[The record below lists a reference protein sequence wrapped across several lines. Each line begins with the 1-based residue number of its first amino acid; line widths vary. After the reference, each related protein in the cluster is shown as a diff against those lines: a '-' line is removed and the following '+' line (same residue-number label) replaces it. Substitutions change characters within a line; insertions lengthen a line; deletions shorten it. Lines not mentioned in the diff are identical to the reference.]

1 MAERL
6 PLPTLLSQ
14 ALVAFTI
21 EFDNEFEHRVPHWT
35 TAGGRPVSSSHG
47 LWLTSMVMWLNC
59 MRYVGEQWMPVRELE
74 RLARTATNLNGMRRW
89 RYIYVEPAPGDSRA
103 KPPAGDLLVRATN
116 RGRRA
121 QEVWHSLDG
130 VIEQRWEDR
139 FGRAKID
146 SLTASLVA
154 LVSELDG
161 SLPDCM
167 PILGYGLFTSDPT
180 PAGTHPAGSAAAD
193 LALPALLA
201 RPLVAFA
208 TEFETGFQ
216 PRVSLAISAD
226 VLRVLH
232 ERPVRLQELPRI
244 SGVSREAIDMAL
256 GILEKRRLTATEP
269 DPAAPRGKVV
279 RLTPAGLVAR
289 DALRDRVALLET
301 RWAERLGESRIGAL
315 RASLEPL
322 VGDPDGGPSPLFAGL
337 EPYPD
342 GWRASVRRPDTLPH
356 FPMVLHRGGY
366 PDGS

>member
-59 MRYVGEQWMPVRELE
+59 MRYVGEEWMPVRELE

-89 RYIYVEPAPGDSRA
+89 RYINLEPAPGDSRV

-121 QEVWHSLDG
+121 QEVWRSLDG
-130 VIEQRWEDR
+130 VIEQRWRDR
-139 FGRAKID
+139 FGHAKVD
-146 SLTASLVA
+146 SLTASLVG

-167 PILGYGLFTSDPT
+167 PILGYGLFTSEPT
-180 PAGTHPAGSAAAD
+180 SAGTTAAGNAAAD

-208 TEFETGFQ
+208 MEFESEFQ

-226 VLRVLH
+226 VLRVLD
-232 ERPVRLQELPRI
+232 ERPIRLQELPRM

-256 GILEKRRLTATEP
+256 GILEKRRLTLTEP
-269 DPAAPRGKVV
+269 DPAASRGKVV
-279 RLTPAGLVAR
+279 RLTGAGVKVR
-289 DALRDRVALLET
+289 EALHERAGALET
-301 RWAERLGESRIGAL
+301 RWAERFGGATIEAIRTALES
-315 RASLEPL
+315 L
-322 VGDPDGGPSPLFAGL
+322 VGDPGTASPLFAGL
-337 EPYPD
+337 VPYPD
-342 GWRASVRRPDTLPH
+342 GWRASVPKPETLPH